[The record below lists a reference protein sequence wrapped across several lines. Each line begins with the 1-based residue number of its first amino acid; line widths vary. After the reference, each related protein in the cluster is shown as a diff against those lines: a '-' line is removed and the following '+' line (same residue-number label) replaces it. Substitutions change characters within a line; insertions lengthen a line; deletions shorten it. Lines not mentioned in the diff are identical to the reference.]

1 MTDRAGGDSPGAGV
15 SMRVDPTR
23 IPQALIDVLREAERI
38 VALCGAGLSAESG
51 IPTFREAQTGLW
63 AKHDP
68 MTLASPEGFERQPE
82 LVWRW
87 YQWRRSLVERAEP
100 NAGHQALAEL
110 QRRRPATLLITQ
122 NVDGLQQR
130 AGSEGVVELHGNLNR
145 NICSRT
151 RQRID
156 RQWLCDHSNLEP
168 PPSPHHPD
176 GRARPDVV
184 WFGEALDP
192 ETLERAVGASQDC
205 DLMLVIGTSGLVHPA
220 ASLPLLGQENGAR
233 LIEINPQRT
242 ALTDRVDWYWPQAS
256 ASALPTL
263 VQSL

>member
-1 MTDRAGGDSPGAGV
+1 M
-15 SMRVDPTR
+15 
-23 IPQALIDVLREAERI
+23 IDTLRDAERI

-87 YQWRRSLVERAEP
+87 YQWRRSLVARAEP
-100 NAGHQALAEL
+100 NAGHHALAEL
-110 QRRRPATLLITQ
+110 QHRRPATRLISQ

-130 AGSEGVVELHGNLNR
+130 AGSEDVLELHGNLSR
-145 NICSRT
+145 TICSRT
-151 RQRID
+151 RKRID
-156 RQWLCDHSNLEP
+156 RQWLNDHSDLSP
-168 PPSPHHPD
+168 PPSPYHPD
-176 GRARPDVV
+176 GRARPEVV

-192 ETLERAVGASQDC
+192 DTFQQAVEASRDC
-205 DLMLVIGTSGLVHPA
+205 DLMLIIGTSGLVHPA

-242 ALTDRVDWYWPQAS
+242 ALTERVDWYWPQTS